1 MVMKVDKNQKQ
12 FNLYVFFSTFARN
25 LIELFIGTIL
35 YKNGFSVHEVIF
47 YYLIVQLTCFI
58 GTYPAVKFSKDYSN
72 RILAFISIVAFIF
85 TQFLLNTVV
94 QNTLYLVIVGVSYGL
109 FRICYWTS
117 RRYYNLKV
125 MKKEKIASSYSI
137 ISIVN
142 QVSIIVS
149 SYIGSLV
156 LDFISV
162 RTLTLIS
169 FLIFILSVF
178 SLYFMRFEHEKNNER
193 LDLLGALKKIPKS
206 NLYLFASYELLA
218 LLKFFVPLYIFIY
231 VSNNYQTIG
240 ILTLISNV
248 ATIIITYIYGKC
260 IDNDK
265 NYYKS
270 CILFLVLIFIAK
282 VNVNSKL
289 LFIVSFFDGVAQK
302 LLELSIQKEFYLQ
315 SKKFEYYN
323 FNLVYEFLL
332 NLFRVIV
339 VGVIYFF
346 VFDIKNMV
354 YITLIFIAA
363 GILFNFK
370 ELNLSEYSVKK
381 RK

>member
-1 MVMKVDKNQKQ
+1 MDENQKR

-47 YYLIVQLTCFI
+47 YYLIVQLTCFL

-72 RILAFISIVAFIF
+72 RVLAFISIGAFIA

-94 QNTLYLVIVGVSYGL
+94 QTTLYLGLVGFTYGL

-142 QVSIIVS
+142 QLSIIVS
-149 SYIGSLV
+149 SYIGSLF
-156 LDFISV
+156 LDYVSV
-162 RTLTLIS
+162 RVLTWIS
-169 FLIFILSVF
+169 FAIFILSVC
-178 SLYFMRFEHEKNNER
+178 SLYKMKFEHEKNNDK
-193 LDLLGALKKIPKS
+193 LDLIGTLKKIPKS

-248 ATIIITYIYGKC
+248 ATILITYVYGKC
-260 IDNDK
+260 IDTDK

-270 CILFLVLIFIAK
+270 CILFLVLVFIMK
-282 VNVNSKL
+282 VNVGAKL

-315 SKKFEYYN
+315 SKK
-323 FNLVYEFLL
+323 
-332 NLFRVIV
+332 
-339 VGVIYFF
+339 
-346 VFDIKNMV
+346 VFQMV
-354 YITLIFIAA
+354 YI
-363 GILFNFK
+363 FK
-370 ELNLSEYSVKK
+370 FFKFFFKK
-381 RK
+381 RKKKNPFFRFFFF

>member
-1 MVMKVDKNQKQ
+1 MDENQKR

-47 YYLIVQLTCFI
+47 YYLIVQLTCFL

-72 RILAFISIVAFIF
+72 RVLAFISIGAFIA

-94 QNTLYLVIVGVSYGL
+94 QTTLYLVLVGFTYGL

-142 QVSIIVS
+142 QLSIIVS
-149 SYIGSLV
+149 SYIGSLF
-156 LDFISV
+156 LDYVSV
-162 RTLTLIS
+162 RVLTWIS
-169 FLIFILSVF
+169 FAIFILSVC
-178 SLYFMRFEHEKNNER
+178 SLYKMKFEHEKNNDK
-193 LDLLGALKKIPKS
+193 LDLIGTLKKIPMS

-248 ATIIITYIYGKC
+248 ATILITYVYGKC
-260 IDNDK
+260 IDTDK

-270 CILFLVLIFIAK
+270 CILFLVLVFIMK
-282 VNVNSKL
+282 VNVGAKL

-323 FNLVYEFLL
+323 FNLAYEFLL
-332 NLFRVIV
+332 NLFRFIL
-339 VGVIYFF
+339 VGFIYFF
-346 VFDIKNMV
+346 IFDLKNMV
-354 YITLIFIAA
+354 YFTLIFIVA

-370 ELNLSEYSVKK
+370 ELKLSEYSVKNK
-381 RK
+381 K

>member
-1 MVMKVDKNQKQ
+1 MDENQKR

-47 YYLIVQLTCFI
+47 YYLIVQLTCFL

-72 RILAFISIVAFIF
+72 RVLAFISIGAFIA

-94 QNTLYLVIVGVSYGL
+94 QTTLYLVLVGFTYGL

-142 QVSIIVS
+142 QLSIIVS
-149 SYIGSLV
+149 SYIGSLF
-156 LDFISV
+156 LDYVSV
-162 RTLTLIS
+162 RVLTWIS
-169 FLIFILSVF
+169 FGIFILSVC
-178 SLYFMRFEHEKNNER
+178 SLYKMKFEHEKNNDK
-193 LDLLGALKKIPKS
+193 LDLIGTLKKIPKS

-248 ATIIITYIYGKC
+248 ATILITYVYGKC
-260 IDNDK
+260 IDTDK

-270 CILFLVLIFIAK
+270 CILFLVLVFIMK
-282 VNVNSKL
+282 VNVGAKL

-323 FNLVYEFLL
+323 FNLAYEFLL
-332 NLFRVIV
+332 NLFRFIL
-339 VGVIYFF
+339 VGFIYFF
-346 VFDIKNMV
+346 IFDLKNMV
-354 YITLIFIAA
+354 YFTLIFIVA

-370 ELNLSEYSVKK
+370 ELKLSEYSVKNK
-381 RK
+381 K